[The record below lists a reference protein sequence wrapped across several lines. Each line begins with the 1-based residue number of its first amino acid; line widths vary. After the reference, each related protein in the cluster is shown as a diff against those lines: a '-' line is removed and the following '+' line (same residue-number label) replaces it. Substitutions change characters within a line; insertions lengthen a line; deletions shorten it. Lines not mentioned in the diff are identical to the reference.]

1 MAKLGF
7 LNKVSKVHILLVA
20 FLGFGVYMTFFS
32 EHNYEETTKYAKEIK
47 VLQAKIKET
56 KDSAATYQVKLN
68 ALNSNPEMV
77 EKVVREEYHFKKE
90 NEDFYI
96 TKEK

>member
-1 MAKLGF
+1 M
-7 LNKVSKVHILLVA
+7 
-20 FLGFGVYMTFFS
+20 
-32 EHNYEETTKYAKEIK
+32 
-47 VLQAKIKET
+47 
-56 KDSAATYQVKLN
+56 KLN

-90 NEDFYI
+90 NEDVYI

>member
-7 LNKVSKVHILLVA
+7 LNKISKVHILLVA

-47 VLQAKIKET
+47 VLQAK
-56 KDSAATYQVKLN
+56 
-68 ALNSNPEMV
+68 
-77 EKVVREEYHFKKE
+77 
-90 NEDFYI
+90 
-96 TKEK
+96 